1 MKHPLKTHLL
11 QRLPVLCAALVMLLV
26 SPTARADRTP
36 MPYNTPQEK
45 AAWDKRARQF
55 AQLWLSRRRRNATP
69 PLLQL
74 LAKEPSFQLREALVT
89 ALGRL
94 ENPQAAKPLRTLLV
108 RVQAS
113 GVGRDGYPL
122 RAPWRD
128 YIAVHRI
135 KLALGRIQARGLKGE
150 RKLNV
155 IAASV
160 GTTWP
165 KLKLSGRQW
174 RSQLKQ
180 DRMATYRL
188 QEAPQNFVFTE
199 FHDVLYRMGKRGENI
214 RALGA
219 FDLVL
224 WPQQEPVLSTAST
237 SDQAEIRFWLAR
249 AAPPS
254 AAGFYPQHLLDLG
267 PQVPV
272 YLQQSLQAALPRA
285 QKNPA
290 ALAGVNIVGLK
301 AMFDVAAATG
311 DRRFVP
317 LLRKFQKVN
326 DQWTRNFA
334 GDALARLQAGT
345 GLAGVAFP

>member
-1 MKHPLKTHLL
+1 M
-11 QRLPVLCAALVMLLV
+11 
-26 SPTARADRTP
+26 
-36 MPYNTPQEK
+36 
-45 AAWDKRARQF
+45 
-55 AQLWLSRRRRNATP
+55 
-69 PLLQL
+69 
-74 LAKEPSFQLREALVT
+74 
-89 ALGRL
+89 
-94 ENPQAAKPLRTLLV
+94 

-128 YIAVHRI
+128 HVAVHRI
-135 KLALGRIQARGLKGE
+135 KLALGRIAARGLKGE
-150 RKLNV
+150 RRLNV

-165 KLKLSGRQW
+165 KLKLSARQW

-180 DRMATYRL
+180 DRMATYKL
-188 QEAPQNFVFTE
+188 QEAPQNFIFTE
-199 FHDVLYRMGKRGENI
+199 FHEVLYRMGKRGENI

-224 WPQQEPVLSTAST
+224 WPQQEPVLSAASM
-237 SDQAEIRFWLAR
+237 SNQAEIRFWLSQ

-254 AAGFYPQHLLDLG
+254 AVGFYPQHLLDLG
-267 PQVPV
+267 PQVPT
-272 YLQQSLQAALPRA
+272 YLLQALRAALPKA
-285 QKNPA
+285 KKNPS
-290 ALAGVNIVGLK
+290 ALAGRNIVGLK
-301 AMFDVAAATG
+301 AMFDAAAGTG

-317 LLRKFQKVN
+317 LLREFQKVN

-334 GDALARLQAGT
+334 QDALARLQAGT